1 MSHHTLER
9 PVKIF
14 LKRLIWDWLQRELD
28 KYGLKP
34 LKRKNA
40 VKLLQHIYE
49 ELHPMVTDSESSFQD
64 TPERPAPPDT
74 TSSDSDGA
82 SDLAE
87 ESLLVADYDE
97 DLPPSQMCS
106 QQQLLPPSAPLHQR
120 VKEFLETRP
129 DLQRSILRYEPL
141 QFEVLHK
148 ELRSAGIRFKTRE
161 LLDWLDGEVKRLP

>member
-1 MSHHTLER
+1 M
-9 PVKIF
+9 
-14 LKRLIWDWLQRELD
+14 QRELD

-87 ESLLVADYDE
+87 ESLLVAAE
-97 DLPPSQMCS
+97 
-106 QQQLLPPSAPLHQR
+106 APQTRFPLGRSNCHWAS
-120 VKEFLETRP
+120 KEIT
-129 DLQRSILRYEPL
+129 S
-141 QFEVLHK
+141 
-148 ELRSAGIRFKTRE
+148 
-161 LLDWLDGEVKRLP
+161 